1 MNQTEFIE
9 LLTELL
15 LTHSPSGQEE
25 EMDEIVLPM
34 MQEFCTDVYQDEA
47 GNIIGTIKG
56 TSDGPAVIMMAH
68 KDEIGTIVKRVNAD
82 GRLSLERLGGSYPW
96 RYGEGPMDVLTEDGP
111 VTGYLSVGSSH
122 VSAESKIVDDAKTRK
137 ALTWDMVRLDMKLSK
152 EEALAKGIRA
162 GSRAVISRSRKQPT
176 IIGDYLGAWSID
188 DKGGVAVLLSVMK
201 TLSETAPKRDVNFV
215 ISSGEE
221 VGVTGGSF
229 AARTVEGD
237 VLIALEVA
245 PVAEEY
251 DIQNTE
257 QPVIIYRDGHSFY
270 HKPTSDQL
278 FKLGE
283 ELGFGCQAAVVSS
296 FGSDA
301 SYSHRHGLT
310 GKPVCLCFPADNTH
324 GYEVSNI
331 GAFGNICSLLVGYV
345 MSNA

>member
-1 MNQTEFIE
+1 MQQTEFIE
-9 LLTELL
+9 LLTKLL
-15 LTHSPSGQEE
+15 LTHSPSGQEQ
-25 EMDEIVLPM
+25 EMDEIVLPIV
-34 MQEFCTDVYQDEA
+34 QEYCTDVYQDEA
-47 GNIIGTIKG
+47 DNIVGTIKG
-56 TSDGPAVIMMAH
+56 ASDGPAVILMAH

-96 RYGEGPMDVLTEDGP
+96 RYGEGPMDVLTDNGP
-111 VTGYLSVGSSH
+111 VTGFLSVGSSH

-137 ALTWDMVRLDMKLSK
+137 ALDWSMVRLDMKLSK
-152 EEALAKGIRA
+152 EEVLAKGIRA

-176 IIGDYLGAWSID
+176 IVGDYLGAWSID
-188 DKGGVAVLLSVMK
+188 DKGGVAVLISVMK
-201 TLSETAPKRDVNFV
+201 TLSQKPPKQDVKFV

-221 VGVTGGSF
+221 IGVTGGSF

-257 QPVIIYRDGHSFY
+257 QPVIIYKDGHSFY
-270 HKPTSDQL
+270 HKPTSDKL

-301 SYSHRHGLT
+301 SYSHRMGLT

-324 GYEVSNI
+324 GYEVSHV
-331 GAFGNICSLLVGYV
+331 GVFENICRLLVAYV
-345 MSNA
+345 A

>member
-9 LLTELL
+9 LLTKFL

-25 EMDEIVLPM
+25 EMDDIVLPM
-34 MQEFCTDVYQDEA
+34 MQESCKDVFQDEA
-47 GNIIGTIKG
+47 GNIVGTIKG
-56 TSDGPAVIMMAH
+56 TSDAPAVILMAH

-82 GRLSLERLGGSYPW
+82 GRLSIERLGGSYPW

-111 VTGYLSVGSSH
+111 VTGFLSVGSSH
-122 VSAESKIVDDAKTRK
+122 VSAESKIVDDAKTSK
-137 ALTWDMVRLDMKLSK
+137 ALDWTMVHLDMKLSK
-152 EEALAKGIRA
+152 DEVLAKGIRA

-176 IIGDYLGAWSID
+176 IVGNYLGAWSID
-188 DKGGVAVLLSVMK
+188 DKGGVAVLISVMK
-201 TLSETAPKRDVNFV
+201 TLSRNPPKQDVKFV

-221 VGVTGGSF
+221 VGVTGGTF

-251 DIQNTE
+251 DIRNTE
-257 QPVIIYRDGHSFY
+257 QPVILYKDGHSFY

-278 FKLGE
+278 FKLGG

-301 SYSHRHGLT
+301 SFSHRQGLT

-324 GYEVSNI
+324 GYEVSHM
-331 GAFGNICSLLVGYV
+331 GVFANICKLLVAYV
-345 MSNA
+345 T